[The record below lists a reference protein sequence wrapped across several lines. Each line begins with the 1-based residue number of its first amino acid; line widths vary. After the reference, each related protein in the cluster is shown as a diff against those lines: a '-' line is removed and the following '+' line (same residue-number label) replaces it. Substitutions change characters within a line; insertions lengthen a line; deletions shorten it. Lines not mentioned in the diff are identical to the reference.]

1 MTIGENTRKDIA
13 KTVGSATTVIEAAV
27 DFIVENID
35 WNLTEHDLSEFIVGR
50 FLMGNKRLAQPR
62 VAFNANS
69 LRSDYASRADAAD
82 SIRREGWLLIGVEPV
97 TRQRPEGGGYPIEVV
112 RMAKLGTPASEE
124 SQSLLRQ
131 LNDMVYSSVVL
142 IEQALKVGDALNL
155 GDIAEFMAGPLKK
168 LGEPTDNAPSW
179 FTLDDG
185 KRYVEAEFK
194 LNGPGLLTLPLGI
207 KADGFGLH
215 TSATLYID
223 PEATVEIVVAPQ
235 TEIVARST
243 TPAN

>member
-97 TRQRPEGGGYPIEVV
+97 TRQRPEGVV
-112 RMAKLGTPASEE
+112 IR
-124 SQSLLRQ
+124 LRWSGW
-131 LNDMVYSSVVL
+131 L
-142 IEQALKVGDALNL
+142 
-155 GDIAEFMAGPLKK
+155 
-168 LGEPTDNAPSW
+168 SW
-179 FTLDDG
+179 
-185 KRYVEAEFK
+185 
-194 LNGPGLLTLPLGI
+194 
-207 KADGFGLH
+207 
-215 TSATLYID
+215 
-223 PEATVEIVVAPQ
+223 
-235 TEIVARST
+235 ARRHRRSRRVCYG
-243 TPAN
+243 N